1 MFNSFKRILHVQY
14 WLFPPEF
21 CSWTEMNLKRY
32 LNHLKKAG
40 QTKAK
45 IIFGVF
51 KALLGSDPP
60 HLFSGK
66 KCFLGMLAAWLEGR
80 K

>member
-1 MFNSFKRILHVQY
+1 
-14 WLFPPEF
+14 
-21 CSWTEMNLKRY
+21 MNLKRY

-66 KCFLGMLAAWLEGR
+66 KVLFRHVSGMAGR
-80 K
+80 KEMNCQATTKYLNNYWMEYHEFH